1 MSLRYD
7 AIRDIEVKHV
17 RRFGKASLFV
27 LLASFPVTL
36 LVGCAG
42 GGEDHAVHWGYT
54 EHDGPERWADL
65 SPDWALCAEGQRQ
78 SPVDLGGAVVG
89 GTFSLSQDYK
99 PAGLRATRNE
109 HVVDVLDNGHTVQ
122 VTYDEGSTLDVDG
135 MEFEL
140 LQYHFHSPSE
150 HTLDGRHAPGELHLV
165 HQSETG
171 ELAVIGVLME
181 IGAYNHALAPIID
194 NLPSELGETVHLEH
208 ITVDID
214 ELLPAGDEYYRY
226 SGSLTT
232 PPCWED
238 VRWFVMVESIEVSE
252 EQAAKGKYSA
262 EANNRPVQPL
272 LQRQVTIEEASG
284 EYADL

>member
-1 MSLRYD
+1 M
-7 AIRDIEVKHV
+7 
-17 RRFGKASLFV
+17 RRFRAVVLVLFAGSAV
-27 LLASFPVTL
+27 AP

-54 EHDGPERWADL
+54 EHDGPERWAEL
-65 SPDWALCAEGQRQ
+65 SPDWALCAEGQSQ
-78 SPVDLGGAVVG
+78 SPIDVGGAVPG
-89 GTFSLSQDYK
+89 GTFSLSRDYE

-150 HTLDGRHAPGELHLV
+150 HTIDGRHAPGELHLV
-165 HQSETG
+165 HQSDTG
-171 ELAVIGVLME
+171 ELAVIGVFME
-181 IGAYNHALAPIID
+181 IGAYNSALALIVD
-194 NLPSELGETVHLEH
+194 NFPSEPGETVHLEH
-208 ITVDID
+208 ITIDID
-214 ELLPAGDEYYRY
+214 ELLPVDDKYYRY

-238 VRWFVMVESIEVSE
+238 VRWFVMVEPIELSE
-252 EQAAKGKYSA
+252 EQVAKSNYGLV
-262 EANNRPVQPL
+262 ANNRPIQPL
-272 LQRQVTIEEASG
+272 HERQVVIEEASG
-284 EYADL
+284 EYRGR